1 MAKRTLFL
9 LFALFCFIGA
19 ESQIFAHEQEMPG
32 QTQQETLEEDEP
44 LTVSCVADSHSIT
57 AGNPFYVAIVLDH
70 QDGWHS
76 YWKNPGEVGIPTSV
90 EWQLPEGFTVSEL
103 KWPVPSSFSEGG
115 IVGFGYEGKTY
126 LLAEITPPSAL
137 EIAHYPIKA
146 TVSWLAC
153 SNDACLPGSKEIEIK
168 LSKAEGNALASAHKE
183 TIEKAKSALPESG
196 LAVVSEQQSD
206 ETIELLLA
214 PPQGLELTQV
224 QFLSAAADPTGQFSP
239 CVAEVTREGYIRVS
253 LKKQPADPEG
263 QAKVEGLLVTGDSKV
278 ASAYEISHHLKH
290 PSPVYE
296 QDQLIALNDEAGK
309 PVINPTSPPTP
320 LEEEG
325 EGSVLLFLAMA
336 FLGGAILN
344 LMPCVLPVVSLK
356 ILNFMQVAGQSRT
369 VALKH
374 GFAYSLGV
382 LVSFWALAAALLVL
396 QAYGNAVGW
405 GFQLQEPLFVAILA
419 AVLFV
424 FSLSMFGVVEFGT
437 ILQAIAGKK
446 EVQSKKESKGL
457 TGSFLSGVLATA
469 VATPCTGPFLGPAI
483 GFAVTQSPFISLLM
497 FTSLGLGMAL
507 PYLLLSGFP
516 SLLRFLPKPGNWMIA
531 FKEGVAF
538 IMIAT
543 VLWLLWVFG
552 AETEPMSLFLLMG
565 ALLLFAIACWIWGR
579 FGTPVKSK
587 RVRLIGALFALTL
600 SFIGGKLLV
609 DASMATPPEEFAVLE
624 NSNSAAA
631 LHRNGDWEPF
641 SRERLNALIKE
652 GKPVIIDFTARWCL
666 ICQTNHMVLATSGV
680 EAKFKELGVVKMKA
694 DWTRRDPEITKE
706 LRLFGRS
713 GVPLYLYYD
722 GKQAEPKILPQILT
736 PEIVISAMEESN

>member
-1 MAKRTLFL
+1 MPGHIQEEAT
-9 LFALFCFIGA
+9 A
-19 ESQIFAHEQEMPG
+19 ES
-32 QTQQETLEEDEP
+32 EP

-57 AGNPFYVAIVLDH
+57 PGTPFYVAIVLDH
-70 QDGWHS
+70 QEGWHS
-76 YWKNPGEVGIPTSV
+76 YWKNPGEIGIPTSV

-126 LLAEITPPSAL
+126 LLAEITPPHTL
-137 EIAHYPIKA
+137 DIAHYPVKA
-146 TVSWLAC
+146 TVSWLVC
-153 SNDACLPGSKEIEIK
+153 SKDACLPGSKEIE
-168 LSKAEGNALASAHKE
+168 LRLAKAEGFALTSPHKE
-183 TIEKAKSALPESG
+183 TIEKAKSALPEAG
-196 LAVVSEQQSD
+196 LAVLAEQQSD
-206 ETIELLLA
+206 ETVELLLA

-224 QFLSAAADPTGQFSP
+224 QFLPAAADPTGQFSP
-239 CVAEVTREGYIRVS
+239 CLAEVTKEGYIRVS
-253 LKKQPADPEG
+253 LKKQPATLDG
-263 QAKVEGLLVTGDSKV
+263 QIKVEGLLVTGDSHT
-278 ASAYEISHHLKH
+278 ATGYEISHDLKH
-290 PSPVYE
+290 PPAH
-296 QDQLIALNDEAGK
+296 DHHDKLIAMNEGGK
-309 PVINPTSPPTP
+309 ATLESVRPEP
-320 LEEEG
+320 LEEES

-356 ILNFMQVAGQSRT
+356 ILNFMQVAGKSRSI
-369 VALKH
+369 ALKH

-382 LVSFWALAAALLVL
+382 LVSFWALAVALLVL
-396 QAYGNAVGW
+396 QAYGSAVGW

-446 EVQSKKESKGL
+446 EVQSKKENKGL

-483 GFAVTQSPFISLLM
+483 GFAVTQPPIISLLM

-552 AETEPMSLFLLMG
+552 AETEPMSLFLLMA
-565 ALLLFAIACWIWGR
+565 ALLLFAVACWVWGR
-579 FGTPVKSK
+579 FGTPVRSK

-600 SFIGGKLLV
+600 SFIGGKLII
-609 DASMATPPEEFAVLE
+609 DASLAGPSEEFAVLE
-624 NSNSAAA
+624 KGEATAGS
-631 LHRNGDWEPF
+631 HRTGDWEPF

-652 GKPVIIDFTARWCL
+652 GRPVIIDFTARWCL
-666 ICQTNHMVLATSGV
+666 ICQTNHMVLSTAGV
-680 EAKFKELGVVKMKA
+680 EAKFQELGVVKMKA

-713 GVPLYLYYD
+713 GVPLYLYYN
-722 GKQAEPKILPQILT
+722 GKQAEPKVLPQILT
-736 PEIVISAMEESN
+736 PEIVISTMEESN